1 MFSTDIE
8 FKRGVLEE
16 LAYTYDGLVLSFF
29 CFEENSDLLLIVSEI
44 FSHHLIAMHV
54 DVIVRSTKKVK
65 LSFVCDFTNANAN
78 FGGEELVGIFLFFPI
93 LFSLPFLFL
102 FPSVQVCKIHSE
114 GK

>member
-1 MFSTDIE
+1 MTSADIE
-8 FKRGVLEE
+8 LKRGVLEE

-54 DVIVRSTKKVK
+54 DVIVRSTKKVR

-93 LFSLPFLFL
+93 LFSFLISSPL
-102 FPSVQVCKIHSE
+102 CASM
-114 GK
+114 